1 MCNIELLK
9 ISYNQKQRGQCYS
22 VTFLIV
28 FLKEARPNRF
38 ASASK
43 WPQPEITR
51 YKNARNVPIKV
62 QVSFFLVCS
71 FFSSF
76 SQIRLVY
83 TMRSFY
89 HLRYGLF
96 KKCLYTE
103 YFQSKIY
110 QITHAPI
117 RIVNFIASLT
127 SRPKRFHPRQH
138 ASFVVIF
145 RIQRSADVQCIDQ
158 QCIFVLQTTRVS
170 WNAIQ
175 HRLVN

>member
-1 MCNIELLK
+1 MYVCVYIYIYIYTLCMCNIELLK
-9 ISYNQKQRGQCYS
+9 ISYNQKQQGQCYS

-38 ASASK
+38 ALASK
-43 WPQPEITR
+43 WPQLEIAR
-51 YKNARNVPIKV
+51 YKNARNVPVKI
-62 QVSFFLVCS
+62 QFSFFLVC
-71 FFSSF
+71 FFKF
-76 SQIRLVY
+76 FQICFVY
-83 TMRSFY
+83 TIRSFY

-127 SRPKRFHPRQH
+127 SRPKRFHPR
-138 ASFVVIF
+138 
-145 RIQRSADVQCIDQ
+145 
-158 QCIFVLQTTRVS
+158 
-170 WNAIQ
+170 
-175 HRLVN
+175 